1 MIVVL
6 TFIVILYAKKYL
18 WIYLLEENLWSYVG
32 ILKMDKYKYYFK
44 IGERMYLS
52 KEFVVLLLLYSQ
64 FKDLDEILEKLE
76 KRPKLLAKNVRS
88 FKRVLYVLLEN
99 GEFEKVIEKTK
110 ANPQMIKDLLFWD
123 SFCT

>member
-1 MIVVL
+1 
-6 TFIVILYAKKYL
+6 
-18 WIYLLEENLWSYVG
+18 
-32 ILKMDKYKYYFK
+32 MDKYKYYFK
-44 IGERMYLS
+44 IGEKIYLS

-110 ANPQMIKDLLFWD
+110 ANPQIIKDLLF
-123 SFCT
+123 